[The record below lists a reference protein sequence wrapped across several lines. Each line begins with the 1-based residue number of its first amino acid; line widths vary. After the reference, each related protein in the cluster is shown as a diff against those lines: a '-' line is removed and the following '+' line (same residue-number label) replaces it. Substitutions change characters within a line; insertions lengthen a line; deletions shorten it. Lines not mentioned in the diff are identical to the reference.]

1 MTTYVLDASAWLRL
15 FLNDGPAVPGL
26 EKAAQDVEIG
36 SASFIA
42 PELIVVEAGHALVRK
57 VRRKQI
63 RAADWPALWQDMRR
77 VPIDLLSADAH
88 IDDALALAVRH
99 NLSVYDAIYLAI
111 AVHMGA
117 KLFTADGALQT
128 AARAAGV

>member
-1 MTTYVLDASAWLRL
+1 MTTFVLDASAWLRL

-26 EKAAQDVEIG
+26 DQAAQDVEIG
-36 SASFIA
+36 AASFIA

-77 VPIDLLSADAH
+77 VPIDLLSADPH

-99 NLSVYDAIYLAI
+99 NLSVYDAIYLTI
-111 AVHMGA
+111 AVHIGA
-117 KLFTADGALQT
+117 KLFTADEALQT